1 MEMLQNATA
10 IDTRMLQM
18 NSPIVNCAWIVG
30 NSKSSLKVI
39 KPMGRG
45 GGWKGRGFPTKL
57 YLPFVCTE
65 KAPESGH
72 PRDEKMVS
80 VTIQAGRL

>member
-30 NSKSSLKVI
+30 NSKSPLKVI

-45 GGWKGRGFPTKL
+45 GGGGRGEDFQQ

-65 KAPESGH
+65 KALESGH